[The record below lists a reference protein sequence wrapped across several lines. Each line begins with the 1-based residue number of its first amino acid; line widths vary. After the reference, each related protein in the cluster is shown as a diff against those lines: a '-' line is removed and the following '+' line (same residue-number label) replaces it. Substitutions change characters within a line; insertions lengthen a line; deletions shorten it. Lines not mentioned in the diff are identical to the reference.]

1 METSEISSNHLQCQ
15 AKIVNQN
22 QGGSV
27 AEIFANFKDQRTQKL
42 YSPLY
47 LHLIHQSDPG
57 RTWWILKNAMD
68 YCKDNQ
74 VAATATAVADLVS
87 FLEQINVATA
97 RAHGVCPLI
106 WWMHSFQF

>member
-15 AKIVNQN
+15 SKIVNQN
-22 QGGSV
+22 QGRSV
-27 AEIFANFKDQRTQKL
+27 AEIFANFKDQRTQKW

-47 LHLIHQSDPG
+47 LHLIHRSDPG

-68 YCKDNQ
+68 YCKGNQ
-74 VAATATAVADLVS
+74 VVAPTATVVADLVS

-97 RAHGVCPLI
+97 
-106 WWMHSFQF
+106 